1 MTERALQILAIPEG
15 RRALILDIGCG
26 SGISGSVLSENGHI
40 WVGMDISQ
48 SMIKIAK
55 ENETEGDLL
64 LADIGQGLAFRP
76 GTFDYAVSISVIQWL
91 CNAEKSCHN
100 PLKRLKVFFQS
111 LYNCLAM
118 GARCCFQ
125 FYPDNPHQIDLITNA
140 ALENGFTGGL
150 VVDYPHSTKAKKYY
164 LFLQA
169 GYTKDSLDEVMNTIP
184 KAIEDSDEECEQVD
198 YNRKRAELKKSR
210 ESRTV
215 GYKSK
220 DWIKNKKERQR
231 RQGREVRPNTKY
243 TARKRPGK
251 GF

>member
-1 MTERALQILAIPEG
+1 MTERAIQILAIPDDKK
-15 RRALILDIGCG
+15 ALILDIGCG
-26 SGISGSVLSENGHI
+26 SGISGSVLSENGHM
-40 WVGMDISQ
+40 WLGLDISK
-48 SMIKIAK
+48 SMLKIAK
-55 ENETEGDLL
+55 ENDCEGDLL
-64 LADIGQGLAFRP
+64 LADIGQGLPFRP
-76 GTFDYAVSISVIQWL
+76 GTFDYAISISVIQWL

-100 PLKRLKVFFQS
+100 PYKRLKVFFQS
-111 LYNCLAM
+111 LYNCLIM

-125 FYPDNPHQIDLITNA
+125 FYPDNPQQIDLITNA

-169 GYTKDSLDEVMNTIP
+169 GYTKDSLEQVMSTIP
-184 KAIEDSDEECEQVD
+184 KALEEEEEEQID
-198 YNRKRAELKKSR
+198 YNRKRAELKSSRDKKSV
-210 ESRTV
+210 SF
-215 GYKSK
+215 KSK

-231 RQGREVRPNTKY
+231 RQGRDVRPDTKY